1 MRPGPSTEA
10 LSGAVAVG
18 ARVDIMRGSR
28 VLAVD
33 VPVRDVTVDVTVDR
47 VVPGKL
53 EFTAPME
60 WATTSGRTV
69 RAVDHPLSPLN
80 NFGQRAHVWSLLDAG
95 GAPFSVDLGWWQV
108 DTWEPGDGDTV
119 QVTALD
125 LMQTLVE
132 APMTWPSSPPAGA
145 SLLSELRRLCD
156 VGSGHGLPVVLDDP
170 VDRGIPRTFE
180 WGTDRAEAVRD
191 LCESYG
197 LGYGV
202 KPDGYLHVWAQRDGR
217 APVATYTARDLLLS
231 APRQAV
237 ERRAN
242 RIVVVGS
249 KTEGDVET
257 QWVAQGDATEPPY
270 NISEYGL
277 VTSRFELNSA
287 DGQAAVTA
295 AMQTRLRNLS
305 LTTRTRSLEIP
316 WDPRLE
322 MGDVIAAVTEDD
334 ETIVG
339 RTVASSGSPTD
350 PSSRMRVDVQELNW

>member
-1 MRPGPSTEA
+1 
-10 LSGAVAVG
+10 
-18 ARVDIMRGSR
+18 MRGR
-28 VLAVD
+28 QVLAVD
-33 VPVRDVTVDVTVDR
+33 VPVRDVVLDVTADR

-60 WATTSGRTV
+60 WTDSAGGTV
-69 RAVDHPLSPLN
+69 RAVDYPLSPLS
-80 NFGQRAHVWSLLDAG
+80 NFGQRVHVTALLD
-95 GAPFSVDLGWWQV
+95 VDGTPAEVELGWFQI

-156 VGSGHGLPVVLDDP
+156 VGSGHSLPVVLDDP

-202 KPDGYLHVWAQRDGR
+202 KPDGYLHVWKLRDGR

-270 NISEYGL
+270 SISEYGL
-277 VTSRFELNSA
+277 VASRFELNSA

-295 AMQTRLRNLS
+295 AMQTRMRSLS
-305 LTTRTRSLEIP
+305 LTTRTRSLEIAM
-316 WDPRLE
+316 DPRLE
-322 MGDVIAAVTEDD
+322 LGDVIAAITED

-339 RTVASSGSPTD
+339 RITALSMPLTD
-350 PSSRMRVDVQELNW
+350 PSTRMRVDVQELNW

>member
-1 MRPGPSTEA
+1 MRPGPADLRGS
-10 LSGAVAVG
+10 VAVG
-18 ARVDIMRGSR
+18 ARVEVTRGR
-28 VLAVD
+28 QVLAVD
-33 VPVRDVTVDVTVDR
+33 VPVRDVVLDVTADR

-60 WATTSGRTV
+60 WTDSAGGTV
-69 RAVDHPLSPLN
+69 RAVDHPLSPLS
-80 NFGQRAHVWSLLDAG
+80 NFGQRAHATALLD
-95 GAPFSVDLGWWQV
+95 VDGTPSEVELGWFQI

-145 SLLSELRRLCD
+145 SLLSELRRLCN
-156 VGSGHGLPVVLDDP
+156 VGEGHSLPVVLDDP

-197 LGYGV
+197 LEYGV

-270 NISEYGL
+270 SISEYGL
-277 VTSRFELNSA
+277 VASRFELNSA
-287 DGQAAVTA
+287 DGQTAVTA
-295 AMQTRLRNLS
+295 AMQTRLRNLA
-305 LTTRTRSLEIP
+305 LTTRTRSLEIAM
-316 WDPRLE
+316 DPRLE
-322 MGDVIAAVTEDD
+322 VGDVIAAVTDD

-339 RTVASSGSPTD
+339 RITAYSVSLSD